1 MGTIRPSIGGLL
13 SSSPAHTPRAHT
25 PREKQLEELSRRER
39 IEIFRF
45 QLWRLLDE
53 PSSSLAARIYS
64 VFMLIV
70 IAVSIINFCIS
81 TYPEDLCTWVDTEG
95 KSLVGS
101 SDGVQRTCSYRRFED
116 YDSPEIIE
124 TVCIMLFTAEYLLRA
139 LCCGT
144 MMSFWRFLIEPLNI
158 LDLLA
163 ILPWYI
169 TTIMLAVTLSGGGE
183 QDKSKVG
190 QVMSVLRIVR
200 FTRVFRVLKA

>member
-1 MGTIRPSIGGLL
+1 MAFHLATPMGTIRPSIGGLL
-13 SSSPAHTPRAHT
+13 SSSPAHT

-53 PSSSLAARIYS
+53 PSSSLVARIYS

-139 LCCGT
+139 L
-144 MMSFWRFLIEPLNI
+144 
-158 LDLLA
+158 
-163 ILPWYI
+163 
-169 TTIMLAVTLSGGGE
+169 
-183 QDKSKVG
+183 
-190 QVMSVLRIVR
+190 
-200 FTRVFRVLKA
+200 